1 MKVSKVLTIRV
12 SDKIQSFL
20 TKKKGGELRHNTY
33 ENNAQEKWEN
43 NDFNTI

>member
-20 TKKKGGELRHNTY
+20 RKKKEGELHHKTY
-33 ENNAQEKWEN
+33 ENNAQEKWKI